1 MTASYKRCAGPVTV
15 FLPTIDARSEPLNR
29 PWLSEFFRISVMLV
43 LALLLGWY
51 LDSFGLG
58 LVLGL
63 VAYIVRHL
71 YHLYRLSRWLH
82 QRKRLPVPRA
92 HGLWGDVFR
101 HMGRLQQRNRK
112 RKRKLH
118 QYLKSFQDST
128 EAMPD
133 ATVVLDAE
141 GTIAWFNRSA
151 QALLGLRQ
159 PQDIGQ
165 RFCNLIRHPDVIGY
179 LRDGGEEEVVEFTS
193 PIDSDL
199 RLSLRAVRY
208 GKNQRLVIARD
219 VTRLHRLEQIRR
231 DFVANVS
238 HELKTP
244 LTVITG
250 YLETMADAAGDYPQ
264 HWRRSLQSMQSQAER
279 MGRLLE
285 DLLLLSRLE
294 TTEVGDKNQE
304 PVAVPALL
312 AAIEEDARLV
322 SGDGLTI
329 AAEVDGSLWLI
340 GDAHELR
347 SAFTNLV
354 QNAVRY
360 TGPGGRVT
368 LRWRGEGDGAR
379 FEVEDT
385 GIGIPPQH
393 LPRLTE
399 RFYRVDVGRSRQGG
413 GTGLGL
419 AIVKHV
425 LNRHEAHLTIASEP
439 GEGSVFSC
447 LFPQAR
453 VLRRD
458 RPAPVRGEGS
468 APLVAVK

>member
-1 MTASYKRCAGPVTV
+1 MSRTWISE
-15 FLPTIDARSEPLNR
+15 LAR
-29 PWLSEFFRISVMLV
+29 
-43 LALLLGWY
+43 LALTLALA
-51 LDSFGLG
+51 
-58 LVLGL
+58 LVLGWWLGDLALGLAAGL
-63 VAYIVRHL
+63 VVYTGRNL
-71 YHLYRLSRWLH
+71 YHLYRLHRWLH

-92 HGLWGDVFR
+92 HGLWGDVFH

-159 PQDIGQ
+159 PQDTGQ
-165 RFCNLIRHPDVIGY
+165 RFCNLIRHPDVLDY
-179 LRDGGEEEVVEFTS
+179 LARGSEEEVVEFSS
-193 PIDSDL
+193 PIDADI

-219 VTRLHRLEQIRR
+219 VTRLHRLEQVRR

-250 YLETMADAAGDYPQ
+250 YLETMADAEGEYPE
-264 HWRRSLQSMQSQAER
+264 HWRRSMRSMQNQAER

-294 TTEVGDKNQE
+294 TTDAGESEQE
-304 PVAVPALL
+304 PVAVPAML

-322 SGDGLTI
+322 SGDSL
-329 AAEVDGSLWLI
+329 AVEVEVEPGLWLT

-347 SAFTNLV
+347 SAFSNLV

-360 TGPGGRVT
+360 TGPGGRVGI
-368 LRWRGEGDGAR
+368 LWRREGEGAVFR
-379 FEVEDT
+379 VEDN
-385 GIGIPPQH
+385 GIGIAPQH

-399 RFYRVDVGRSRQGG
+399 RFYRVDVGRSRQAG

-425 LNRHEAHLTIASEP
+425 LSRHEARLRIDSEP
-439 GEGSVFSC
+439 GEGSIFTC
-447 LFPQAR
+447 AFPGSR
-453 VLRRD
+453 VTRRE
-458 RPAPVRGEGS
+458 RGEEPAGEVPV
-468 APLVAVK
+468 PLVSAR